1 MTYRCSVR
9 DRLWVDYNQ
18 ALEKYLH
25 VIDLM
30 AENAL
35 PHAEALQTES
45 TLGVA
50 VSQIRTKLRK
60 HCGEHGCDSE
70 QVKAVALKMSA

>member
-1 MTYRCSVR
+1 MTYKCSVR
-9 DRLWVDYNQ
+9 DRLWVDYNH
-18 ALEKYLH
+18 ALEKYLN

-35 PHAEALQTES
+35 PRAEALQTEG
-45 TLGVA
+45 TLAVA

-70 QVKAVALKMSA
+70 QVKPLSLKMSA